1 LADGVPADKAQAMPT
16 SVRTAYRERLAAGE
30 IKPDAAQEAALAALS
45 RLEGDLND
53 AAEPTFRSL
62 FRRAP
67 AGVRGVYLWGP
78 VGRGKSMLMDL
89 FFDSAPVEKKRRAH
103 FHEFMAQ
110 VHAHI
115 DAWRKGDAAARKAR
129 FGQARGD
136 DPIVPTAELIAED
149 ARLLC
154 FDELQVTDIADAM
167 ILGRLFEAL
176 FARGVTLV
184 ATSNRPP
191 DDLYKDGINRQLF
204 LPFIEMLKER
214 MELVGVR
221 GPVDF
226 RLDRL
231 RAGRVWFSPI
241 DPDNERQFELLWA
254 DMLDGAPETGATV
267 EVLGR
272 KLYLPRACGGLLRA
286 SFASLCLQALGPRDY
301 LAIAERFHTV
311 FLEDIPKLTS
321 ARRDAARRF
330 VTLIDAFYEA
340 DAKLVALAAAE
351 PDGLYPEGDGAFEF
365 ERTASRLH
373 EMRSQ
378 TYLETVR
385 D

>member
-1 LADGVPADKAQAMPT
+1 MPT
-16 SVRTAYRERLAAGE
+16 SVRTAYRERLAAGS
-30 IKPDAAQEAALAALS
+30 IKPDAAQEAALSALS
-45 RLEGDLND
+45 RLEGDLN
-53 AAEPTFRSL
+53 ATAEPAFRSF
-62 FRRAP
+62 FRKPSA
-67 AGVRGVYLWGP
+67 VKGVYLWGP

-89 FFDSAPVEKKRRAH
+89 FFDSAPVARKRRAH

-110 VHAHI
+110 VHGLI
-115 DAWRKGDAAARKAR
+115 GAWRKGDAGARKAK
-129 FGQARGD
+129 FGQFRGD

-154 FDELQVTDIADAM
+154 FDELHVTDIADAM

-176 FARGVTLV
+176 FARGVVMV

-191 DDLYKDGINRQLF
+191 DDLYKDGLNRQLF
-204 LPFIEMLKER
+204 TPFIEMLKEK

-231 RAGRVWFSPI
+231 KAGRVWFTPI
-241 DPDNERQFELLWA
+241 DPDNERQFDALWA
-254 DMLDGAPETGATV
+254 DMLDGSPETGATV

-272 KLYLPRACGGLLRA
+272 KLVLPRASGGLLRA
-286 SFASLCLQALGPRDY
+286 SFASLCLQALGPQDY

-311 FLEDIPKLTS
+311 FLEDIPAMKPE
-321 ARRDAARRF
+321 RRDAAKRF
-330 VTLIDAFYEA
+330 ATLIDALYEA

-351 PDGLYPEGDGAFEF
+351 PDGLYPSGDGAFEF

-373 EMRSQ
+373 EMRSK
-378 TYLETVR
+378 TYLERVR